1 MTNNKFFRVGASA
14 LVAAG
19 LSMALSGCGSSSVA
33 QGNFGLAK
41 TMITG
46 QIQDGIYTPGFNLG
60 IVSNIHEYYG
70 REDMIKIDNIHPKDK
85 DNVLL
90 RDLDLIVTYTI
101 NPEKA
106 KQFIIKTSDVVNVD
120 GVLHIGQVRIERD
133 ARNIIGESV
142 RNFSSIE
149 ILNSPKGLQEQFKK
163 DLQSNLDK
171 EYGEKVFT
179 IKDIKVSNILV
190 AEAVEARIQSIA
202 LIDAETAKND
212 AIMAILKNRE
222 KRLSA
227 EAKII
232 KTAADESGLSV
243 DQLLQSQLIDAIK
256 EGGAHTQVTVQAN
269 TTTSSP
275 KMK

>member
-1 MTNNKFFRVGASA
+1 MTNNKFFRVGAGA

-19 LSMALSGCGSSSVA
+19 LSMVLSGCGSSSVA

-46 QIQDGIYTPGFNLG
+46 QIQDGVYTPGFNLG
-60 IVSNIHEYYG
+60 IISNIHEYYG

-90 RDLDLIVTYTI
+90 RDLDLIVTYKI

-106 KQFIIKTSDVVNVD
+106 KDFIIKTSDVVSVD
-120 GVLHIGQVRIERD
+120 GVYHIGQVRLDRD

-142 RNFSSIE
+142 RLFSSID

-163 DLQSNLDK
+163 DLQANLDK
-171 EYGEKVFT
+171 EYGEQVFM

-212 AIMAILKNRE
+212 AIISILKGRE
-222 KRLSA
+222 KRLAA
-227 EAKII
+227 EAKIL
-232 KTAADESGLSV
+232 KTAADEAGLTV

-256 EGGAHTQVTVQAN
+256 EGNVHPQVTVQA
-269 TTTSSP
+269 TTTSP

>member
-1 MTNNKFFRVGASA
+1 MTNNKFFRVGAGA
-14 LVAAG
+14 LIAAG
-19 LSMALSGCGSSSVA
+19 LSMVLSGCGSSSVA

-46 QIQDGIYTPGFNLG
+46 QIQDGVYSPGFNLG
-60 IVSNIHEYYG
+60 IISNIHEYYG

-90 RDLDLIVTYTI
+90 RDLDLIVTYKI

-106 KQFIIKTSDVVNVD
+106 KDFIIKTSDVVSIE
-120 GVLHIGQVRIERD
+120 GVYHIGQVRLDRD

-142 RNFSSIE
+142 RLFSSID

-163 DLQSNLDK
+163 DLQANLDK
-171 EYGEKVFT
+171 EYGEQVFI

-212 AIMAILKNRE
+212 AIISILKGRE
-222 KRLSA
+222 KRLAA
-227 EAKII
+227 EAKIL
-232 KTAADESGLSV
+232 KTAADEAGLTV

-256 EGGAHTQVTVQAN
+256 EGNVHPQVTVQAA
-269 TTTSSP
+269 TTSSP